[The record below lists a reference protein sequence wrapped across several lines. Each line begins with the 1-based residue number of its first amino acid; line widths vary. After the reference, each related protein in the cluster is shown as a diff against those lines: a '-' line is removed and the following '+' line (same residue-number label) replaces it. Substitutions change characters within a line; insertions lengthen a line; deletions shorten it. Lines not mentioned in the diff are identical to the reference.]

1 MINRLKPPLLLL
13 LLLFFFS
20 CSKLHPPVSQTRV
33 LLGTFVT
40 ITDYDSTLEKSL
52 IGSAFDSAFQAIA
65 EIEATTNPFDPQST
79 IGKINRL
86 SGKQTSFAISPQL
99 FSILSSALYISQ
111 QSEGSF
117 DFTIWPVFKLWHFG
131 TDSARIPDSK
141 EIEQEL
147 PLVNFKNV
155 QLDSGTI
162 SFAKKGM
169 EIDLGGIVKG
179 YAVETARRILIRKG
193 LRDFIVDAGGN
204 LGIEWHK
211 RIPVEVQVR
220 HPRKEGK
227 FWCEFP
233 IDSSVGIA
241 TSGDYQY
248 YFVDNNN
255 RYHHILDTRT
265 GFPAKPTVSATII
278 ARDAILADGY
288 STAIFVMGPV
298 RGGEF
303 IESHPELEG
312 IMIFPLENHLE
323 TYVSSGL
330 KESYISLADEK

>member
-1 MINRLKPPLLLL
+1 MINLLKLNLLLSS
-13 LLLFFFS
+13 FFFLFS
-20 CSKLHPPVSQTRV
+20 CSKSHAPVSQTRI

-52 IGSAFDSAFQAIA
+52 IESAFDSAFRAIT
-65 EIEATTNPFDPQST
+65 EIEAATNPFDPQST

-86 SGKQTSFAISPQL
+86 SSEQTSFSISPEL
-99 FSILSSALYISQ
+99 FSLLSSAMDISR

-117 DFTIWPVFKLWHFG
+117 DFTIWPVFKLWNFG
-131 TDSARIPDSK
+131 SDSARIPDSG
-141 EIEQEL
+141 EIEQAL
-147 PLVNFKNV
+147 RLVNFRNV
-155 QLDSGTI
+155 QLDSGKI

-169 EIDLGGIVKG
+169 KIDLGGIVKG
-179 YAVETARRILIRKG
+179 YAVETARSILIRNG
-193 LRDFIVDAGGN
+193 LRDFIIDAGGN

-211 RIPVEVQVR
+211 RVPVEVQVR

-248 YFVDNNN
+248 YFIDNNN
-255 RYHHILDTRT
+255 RYHHILVTRT
-265 GFPAKPTVSATII
+265 GFPAKPTVSTTII
-278 ARDAILADGY
+278 ARDAIQADGY
-288 STAIFVMGPV
+288 STAVFVMGPV

-312 IMIFPLENHLE
+312 IMIFPLESHLE

-330 KESYISLADEK
+330 KESYTSLTDEK